1 MVFLKPGCLL
11 ISGFLPRFA
20 GRWYLGCWTT
30 CSTRLRWNDETA
42 TFGWP
47 KLIKSVP
54 SGTQLSQARMLL
66 AWPLM
71 DTNRLDTGEFF
82 ILSIL
87 WPCYRMILHV
97 LLNKIL
103 RFDASEYESHYS
115 HFWLSGSFNL
125 CIVWLCVCMLFHC
138 SIVPLFHYCIIYVC
152 ITVIGWLSCHPCDL
166 RPRRWRKKT
175 ARSQIAGVA
184 DDSAMVYD
192 RYNLTMVYSYKWLTM
207 MILIWLWDD
216 VNIQTWRTDWPDW
229 IPVPIWPIFHQ
240 PIGAVLKRSGQVSG
254 GEPSENTLKV
264 GQAGLKRICCSWWLD
279 YYCNIYKYL

>member
-1 MVFLKPGCLL
+1 MKLPHLDGPSWSNRSPVGHNCLRRECYSL
-11 ISGFLPRFA
+11 DHWWIPTGWIPANSSSWAYCDLA
-20 GRWYLGCWTT
+20 IEWSCMCYWTR
-30 CSTRLRWNDETA
+30 SLD
-42 TFGWP
+42 
-47 KLIKSVP
+47 L
-54 SGTQLSQARMLL
+54 MLL
-66 AWPLM
+66 NM
-71 DTNRLDTGEFF
+71 SHTTVILDFQDRSTFA
-82 ILSIL
+82 L
-87 WPCYRMILHV
+87 
-97 LLNKIL
+97 
-103 RFDASEYESHYS
+103 FD
-115 HFWLSGSFNL
+115 
-125 CIVWLCVCMLFHC
+125 CVCACC

-152 ITVIGWLSCHPCDL
+152 ITVIGWLSCHPCDV